1 MKRLVSYLLMFCVI
15 GSGSI
20 ATAAD
25 YQFLVKDGKYFLVN
39 QGDPTQPNKAVTV
52 QFTYLNG
59 GPTVPPLDPPTTPV
73 GLQAIAGKLITDA
86 IKAGGTSTT
95 AAAISSV
102 YSVVADSVSEGKT
115 KPEDALPAVKFLLS
129 GLLPTQ
135 ADAAKW
141 TVFQDEL
148 GKAFDTLRQ
157 NGVLSTKDQYVKAF
171 KDVSAGINA
180 AIGFNGSL
188 TDPDQTID
196 PNSGILDKIDLTK
209 LMELIKFLLELWKA
223 FKT

>member
-1 MKRLVSYLLMFCVI
+1 MKNLVTSLMVVCSLASFA
-15 GSGSI
+15 S
-20 ATAAD
+20 AAD

-39 QGDPTQPNKAVTV
+39 QGDPTQPNKAVSV

-59 GPTVPPLDPPTTPV
+59 GPTVPPLDPPTSPA
-73 GLQAIAGKLITDA
+73 GLQAVASKQVTDA

-102 YSVVADSVSEGKT
+102 YSIVADSVAEGKT
-115 KPEDALPAVKFLLS
+115 TPENALPAVNFLLS

-135 ADAAKW
+135 ADSAKW
-141 TVFQDEL
+141 ATFQTEL

-157 NGVLSTKDQYVKAF
+157 DGVLKTKEQYAKAF
-171 KDVSAGINA
+171 KDVAAGINT

-188 TDPDQTID
+188 TAPDQQLD
-196 PNSGILDKIDLTK
+196 PNAGILDKIDMAK
-209 LMELIKFLLELWKA
+209 LMELIKFLLEIWKL
-223 FKT
+223 FKS